1 MDIKLEQKEK
11 ILRDYVALENNAF
24 WEYFWVNVKGNHQN
38 LKNDLGGATNLPEKD
53 LRIYQGGIRAF
64 DALLVL
70 PDELL
75 KIIQGEPE
83 TAPTGEQYE

>member
-24 WEYFWVNVKGNHQN
+24 WEYFWMNVKENKQS
-38 LKNDLGGATNLPEKD
+38 LLEALGGASNESD
-53 LRIYQGGIRAF
+53 SALRVYQGGIRAF
-64 DALLVL
+64 DALLGL
-70 PDELL
+70 PDALV

-83 TAPTGEQYE
+83 TAPTGDEYE